1 MHADKSNWVNNV
13 TAGIRIR
20 AVNPDNAEPNITTAD
35 EQPFCLTCHYAHG
48 GGNPD
53 TVADTAYNHTNL
65 VKLDNSGNLNIS
77 ASYNDNN
84 GGFLRNVCEQC
95 HNQ

>member
-1 MHADKSNWVNNV
+1 M
-13 TAGIRIR
+13 
-20 AVNPDNAEPNITTAD
+20 
-35 EQPFCLTCHYAHG
+35 
-48 GGNPD
+48 
-53 TVADTAYNHTNL
+53 ADTSYNHTNL